1 MIVACENLEIE
12 PEEELLAKEDV
23 EPPAETASESS
34 SVLCALI
41 VLFSESVVICISI
54 TKDEFLFVSR
64 ETKKCLTLRYEKR
77 KTKHFCAAKL
87 KCKLLSVFYSKLSNS
102 RSENKVQRLEF
113 NFNTVQNDMAF
124 KFYNDIAE
132 TVNRLMV

>member
-64 ETKKCLTLRYEKR
+64 ETKKMFDVTVR
-77 KTKHFCAAKL
+77 KTKNET
-87 KCKLLSVFYSKLSNS
+87 LLCSEIKMQITFSVL
-102 RSENKVQRLEF
+102 
-113 NFNTVQNDMAF
+113 
-124 KFYNDIAE
+124 
-132 TVNRLMV
+132 